1 MQQNG
6 GGAAGGESAASEG
19 KDHDGPGPC
28 GAAPEG
34 KDAGEGNRSDDAADS
49 EKPEEDV
56 DHYRLASVLRDQHS
70 FPERFDRVTE
80 AHWYGAGNAT
90 IQTTYA
96 VSYLCRM
103 RGDVQAVGSKAV
115 FVTNYSEVSATPPP
129 KQTKAANPSAATMS
143 SLTPSTTA
151 PPPCEAAAAEAS
163 AATLGVQLL
172 MYRADMRNPKN
183 GLSGGLGQF
192 TTLEA

>member
-56 DHYRLASVLRDQHS
+56 AHYRLASVLRDQHS

-103 RGDVQAVGSKAV
+103 RGDVQAVGRPCSSQTTRKCRQRR
-115 FVTNYSEVSATPPP
+115 PPSRP
-129 KQTKAANPSAATMS
+129 KQQIP
-143 SLTPSTTA
+143 
-151 PPPCEAAAAEAS
+151 
-163 AATLGVQLL
+163 QLP
-172 MYRADMRNPKN
+172 R
-183 GLSGGLGQF
+183 
-192 TTLEA
+192 